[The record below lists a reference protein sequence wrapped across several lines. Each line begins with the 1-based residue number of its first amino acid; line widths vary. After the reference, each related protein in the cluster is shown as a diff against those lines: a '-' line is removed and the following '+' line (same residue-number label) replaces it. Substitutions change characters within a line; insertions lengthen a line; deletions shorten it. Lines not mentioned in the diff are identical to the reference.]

1 VGGCFPYA
9 YNIAHLPYGFNNNS
23 TKRKFL
29 TEPQT
34 RHPLPCPAM
43 VCGWVVKHDI
53 PQKSGGCD
61 VVFTICGEYCLRMDR
76 INLKCSLCFLHIWG
90 RFRFKRI
97 PHKWGKIRHPKQ
109 GSAETFFFFIW
120 EEWSTLQVHFLK
132 VNPQI
137 VINIDFDF
145 VLECVRLYREIFCM
159 LIFQI
164 IHKYFPVTWIYDPIF
179 PDSCIQIKVQ
189 FPHIVMFRVAG
200 GDNLNDPVRRAGA
213 ASVCKLLRG
222 AYDAYIRLNRIIPV
236 YRAV

>member
-1 VGGCFPYA
+1 
-9 YNIAHLPYGFNNNS
+9 
-23 TKRKFL
+23 
-29 TEPQT
+29 
-34 RHPLPCPAM
+34 M

-53 PQKSGGCD
+53 AQKSGGCD

-164 IHKYFPVTWIYDPIF
+164 IHKYFPVTWIYDPVF
-179 PDSCIQIKVQ
+179 PDSCV
-189 FPHIVMFRVAG
+189 
-200 GDNLNDPVRRAGA
+200 
-213 ASVCKLLRG
+213 
-222 AYDAYIRLNRIIPV
+222 
-236 YRAV
+236 